1 MRMVSIP
8 TVVGA
13 AVSVYI
19 LLMTVAILYL
29 TYLSTKQDYKVKTE
43 EENSAT

>member
-1 MRMVSIP
+1 MVSIP
-8 TVVGA
+8 ALVSV

-19 LLMTVAILYL
+19 LLMVVAILYL
-29 TYLSTKQDYKVKTE
+29 TYLSTKQGYEIKTE

>member
-1 MRMVSIP
+1 MVSIP
-8 TVVGA
+8 ALVSVV
-13 AVSVYI
+13 VSVYI

-29 TYLSTKQDYKVKTE
+29 TYLSTKQGYKIKTE

>member
-1 MRMVSIP
+1 MVGIP
-8 TVVGA
+8 ALVSV